1 MDSLFINLMIITGLL
16 IAAAYFAMSEIAL
29 AGSRKLRLTR
39 LAEKGD
45 KRAKMVLS
53 LKENPGSFFSVV
65 QIGINAV
72 AILGGIVGEAV
83 FTRLFSDWFQGF
95 VPPDALESVAFSAAF
110 VTVTLLFIIFADL
123 IPKRVAMP
131 RPESTAL
138 GMVRL
143 MQCFI
148 IIFKPL
154 VWLLT
159 VTSGC
164 IMKLLGIPTTT
175 KEKITNEDIEA
186 TVEAGVAAGIIAPQ
200 EQTAITNVMDLES
213 RLIPSAMTARDN
225 IVYFDLCEDYESIT
239 AKVRAYPHSKFLVCD
254 KTIDQI
260 VGCVDSKELL
270 KRYVNGQP
278 FTLKESG
285 LITQVLTVP
294 DTLTLSETLDIFK
307 TQKRDFAAVVNE
319 YALTVGVITLKDIL
333 WVIMGD
339 FVPTDDTQQIVKHK
353 DGSWR
358 IEGATPV
365 EDVERL
371 LSTGKMPDDESYETM
386 AGFLMYMLRRVPKL
400 SDRVTFAGYRFEVV
414 DMEGARVNQIIA
426 TKIKDPEPPEQFLE
440 HKNQPAVNL
449 PAEKLVANQ

>member
-110 VTVTLLFIIFADL
+110 VTVTLFFIIFADL
-123 IPKRVAMP
+123 IPKRVAMT

-164 IMKLLGIPTTT
+164 IMRLLGIPTTT

-426 TKIKDPEPPEQFLE
+426 TKIKAPEPPEQFLE

>member
-72 AILGGIVGEAV
+72 AILGGIVGEAA

-123 IPKRVAMP
+123 IPKRVAMT

-319 YALTVGVITLKDIL
+319 YALTVGVIILKDIL

-426 TKIKDPEPPEQFLE
+426 TKIKAPEPPEQFLE

>member
-72 AILGGIVGEAV
+72 AILGGIVGEAA

-123 IPKRVAMP
+123 IPKRVAMT

-333 WVIMGD
+333 WVIVGD

-426 TKIKDPEPPEQFLE
+426 TKIKDLEPPEQFLE

>member
-72 AILGGIVGEAV
+72 AILGGIVGEAA

-95 VPPDALESVAFSAAF
+95 VPPDALESVAFSVAF

-123 IPKRVAMP
+123 IPKQVAMT

>member
-1 MDSLFINLMIITGLL
+1 MDSVFINLMIITGLL

-123 IPKRVAMP
+123 IPKRVAMT

>member
-72 AILGGIVGEAV
+72 AILGGIVGEAA

-123 IPKRVAMP
+123 IPKRVAMT

-225 IVYFDLCEDYESIT
+225 IVYFDLCEDY
-239 AKVRAYPHSKFLVCD
+239 
-254 KTIDQI
+254 
-260 VGCVDSKELL
+260 
-270 KRYVNGQP
+270 
-278 FTLKESG
+278 
-285 LITQVLTVP
+285 
-294 DTLTLSETLDIFK
+294 
-307 TQKRDFAAVVNE
+307 
-319 YALTVGVITLKDIL
+319 
-333 WVIMGD
+333 
-339 FVPTDDTQQIVKHK
+339 
-353 DGSWR
+353 
-358 IEGATPV
+358 
-365 EDVERL
+365 
-371 LSTGKMPDDESYETM
+371 
-386 AGFLMYMLRRVPKL
+386 
-400 SDRVTFAGYRFEVV
+400 
-414 DMEGARVNQIIA
+414 
-426 TKIKDPEPPEQFLE
+426 
-440 HKNQPAVNL
+440 
-449 PAEKLVANQ
+449 

>member
-72 AILGGIVGEAV
+72 AILGGIVGEAA

-123 IPKRVAMP
+123 IPKRVAMT

-175 KEKITNEDIEA
+175 KAKITHEDLEA

-307 TQKRDFAAVVNE
+307 TQKRAFAAVVNE

>member
-72 AILGGIVGEAV
+72 AILGGIVGEAA

-123 IPKRVAMP
+123 IPKRVAMT

-426 TKIKDPEPPEQFLE
+426 TKIKAPEPPEQFLE

>member
-72 AILGGIVGEAV
+72 AILGGIVGEAA

-123 IPKRVAMP
+123 IPKRVAMT

-225 IVYFDLCEDYESIT
+225 IVYFDLCEDYGSIT

>member
-72 AILGGIVGEAV
+72 AILGGIVGEAA

-123 IPKRVAMP
+123 IPKRVAMT

-148 IIFKPL
+148 LIFKPL

>member
-1 MDSLFINLMIITGLL
+1 MT
-16 IAAAYFAMSEIAL
+16 
-29 AGSRKLRLTR
+29 
-39 LAEKGD
+39 
-45 KRAKMVLS
+45 
-53 LKENPGSFFSVV
+53 
-65 QIGINAV
+65 
-72 AILGGIVGEAV
+72 
-83 FTRLFSDWFQGF
+83 
-95 VPPDALESVAFSAAF
+95 
-110 VTVTLLFIIFADL
+110 
-123 IPKRVAMP
+123 

-285 LITQVLTVP
+285 LITQVLTGP

-440 HKNQPAVNL
+440 HKNQSAVNL
-449 PAEKLVANQ
+449 PTEKLVANQ

>member
-72 AILGGIVGEAV
+72 AILGGIVGEAA

-123 IPKRVAMP
+123 IPKRVAMT

-371 LSTGKMPDDESYETM
+371 LSTGKMPNDESYETM

-426 TKIKDPEPPEQFLE
+426 TKIKAPEPPEQFLE

>member
-72 AILGGIVGEAV
+72 AILGGIVGEAA
-83 FTRLFSDWFQGF
+83 FTCLFSDWFQGF

-123 IPKRVAMP
+123 IPKRVAMT

>member
-1 MDSLFINLMIITGLL
+1 MDSLFINLMIIIGLL

-72 AILGGIVGEAV
+72 AILGGIVGEAA

-123 IPKRVAMP
+123 IPKRVAMT

-260 VGCVDSKELL
+260 IGCVDSKELL

>member
-45 KRAKMVLS
+45 KRARMVLS

-72 AILGGIVGEAV
+72 AILGGIVGEAA

-123 IPKRVAMP
+123 IPKRVAMT

-164 IMKLLGIPTTT
+164 IMKLLGIPTTN

-371 LSTGKMPDDESYETM
+371 LSTGKMPNDESYETM

>member
-72 AILGGIVGEAV
+72 AILGGIVGEAA

-123 IPKRVAMP
+123 IPKRVAMT

-260 VGCVDSKELL
+260 IGCVDSKELL
-270 KRYVNGQP
+270 KRYVNGQS

-371 LSTGKMPDDESYETM
+371 LSTGKMPNDESYETM

>member
-72 AILGGIVGEAV
+72 AILGGIVGEAA

-123 IPKRVAMP
+123 IPKRVAMT

-225 IVYFDLCEDYESIT
+225 IVYFDLCEGYESIT

-426 TKIKDPEPPEQFLE
+426 TKIKDLEPPEQFLE

>member
-1 MDSLFINLMIITGLL
+1 
-16 IAAAYFAMSEIAL
+16 MSEIAL
-29 AGSRKLRLTR
+29 AGSQKLRLTR

-72 AILGGIVGEAV
+72 ASLGGIVGEAV

-95 VPPDALESVAFSAAF
+95 VPPDALESVALSAAF
-110 VTVTLLFIIFADL
+110 GTVTLLFIIFADL
-123 IPKRVAMP
+123 IPKRVAMT

-200 EQTAITNVMDLES
+200 EQTAITNVMD
-213 RLIPSAMTARDN
+213 
-225 IVYFDLCEDYESIT
+225 
-239 AKVRAYPHSKFLVCD
+239 
-254 KTIDQI
+254 
-260 VGCVDSKELL
+260 
-270 KRYVNGQP
+270 
-278 FTLKESG
+278 
-285 LITQVLTVP
+285 
-294 DTLTLSETLDIFK
+294 
-307 TQKRDFAAVVNE
+307 
-319 YALTVGVITLKDIL
+319 
-333 WVIMGD
+333 
-339 FVPTDDTQQIVKHK
+339 
-353 DGSWR
+353 
-358 IEGATPV
+358 
-365 EDVERL
+365 
-371 LSTGKMPDDESYETM
+371 
-386 AGFLMYMLRRVPKL
+386 
-400 SDRVTFAGYRFEVV
+400 
-414 DMEGARVNQIIA
+414 
-426 TKIKDPEPPEQFLE
+426 
-440 HKNQPAVNL
+440 
-449 PAEKLVANQ
+449 

>member
-72 AILGGIVGEAV
+72 AILGGIVGEAT

-123 IPKRVAMP
+123 IPKRVAMT

>member
-72 AILGGIVGEAV
+72 AILGGIVGEAT

-123 IPKRVAMP
+123 IPKRVAMT

-260 VGCVDSKELL
+260 IGCVDSKELL
-270 KRYVNGQP
+270 KRYVNGQS

>member
-72 AILGGIVGEAV
+72 AILGGIVGEAA

-123 IPKRVAMP
+123 IPNRVAMT

>member
-123 IPKRVAMP
+123 IPKRVAMT

-148 IIFKPL
+148 MIFKPL

>member
-72 AILGGIVGEAV
+72 AILGGIVGEAA

-123 IPKRVAMP
+123 IPKRVAMT

-148 IIFKPL
+148 LIFKPL

-200 EQTAITNVMDLES
+200 EQTAIANVMDLES

>member
-123 IPKRVAMP
+123 IPKRVAMT

>member
-72 AILGGIVGEAV
+72 AILGGIVGEAA

-123 IPKRVAMP
+123 IPKRVAMT

-148 IIFKPL
+148 LIFKPL

-426 TKIKDPEPPEQFLE
+426 TKIKDPEPPEQFWE

>member
-72 AILGGIVGEAV
+72 AILGGIVGEAA

-123 IPKRVAMP
+123 IPKRVAMT

-200 EQTAITNVMDLES
+200 EQTAINNVMDLES

-426 TKIKDPEPPEQFLE
+426 TKIKAPEPPEQFLE

>member
-72 AILGGIVGEAV
+72 AILGGIVGEAA

-95 VPPDALESVAFSAAF
+95 VPPDALESVAFSVAF
-110 VTVTLLFIIFADL
+110 VTVTLFFIIFADL
-123 IPKRVAMP
+123 IPKRVAMT

-239 AKVRAYPHSKFLVCD
+239 AKVRAHPHSKFLVCD

-371 LSTGKMPDDESYETM
+371 LSTGKMPDDGSYETM

-426 TKIKDPEPPEQFLE
+426 TKIKAPEPPEQFLE

>member
-72 AILGGIVGEAV
+72 AILGGIVGEAA

-123 IPKRVAMP
+123 IPKRVAMT

-159 VTSGC
+159 VTSGY

>member
-72 AILGGIVGEAV
+72 AILGGIVGEAA
-83 FTRLFSDWFQGF
+83 FTRLFSDCFQGF

-123 IPKRVAMP
+123 IPKRVAMT

-371 LSTGKMPDDESYETM
+371 LSTGKMPNDESYETM

>member
-1 MDSLFINLMIITGLL
+1 MDSLFINLMIIIGLL

-72 AILGGIVGEAV
+72 AILGGIVGEAA

-123 IPKRVAMP
+123 IPKRVAMT

-148 IIFKPL
+148 LIFKPL

-260 VGCVDSKELL
+260 IGCVDSKELL

>member
-72 AILGGIVGEAV
+72 AILGGIVGEAA

-95 VPPDALESVAFSAAF
+95 VPPNALESVAFSAAF

-123 IPKRVAMP
+123 IPKRVAMT

>member
-72 AILGGIVGEAV
+72 AILGGIVGEAA

-123 IPKRVAMP
+123 IPKRVAMT

-426 TKIKDPEPPEQFLE
+426 TKIKDPEPPEQFME

>member
-72 AILGGIVGEAV
+72 AILGGIVGEAA

-123 IPKRVAMP
+123 IPKRVAMT

-426 TKIKDPEPPEQFLE
+426 TKIKNPEPPEQFLE

>member
-72 AILGGIVGEAV
+72 AILGGIVGEAA

-123 IPKRVAMP
+123 IPKRVAMT

-148 IIFKPL
+148 LIFKPL

-260 VGCVDSKELL
+260 IGCVDSKELL

>member
-72 AILGGIVGEAV
+72 AILGGIVGEAA

-123 IPKRVAMP
+123 IPKRVAMT

-148 IIFKPL
+148 LIFKPL

-414 DMEGARVNQIIA
+414 DIEGARVNQIIA

>member
-72 AILGGIVGEAV
+72 AILGGIVGEAA

-123 IPKRVAMP
+123 IPKRVAMT

-414 DMEGARVNQIIA
+414 DIEGARVNQIIA

>member
-72 AILGGIVGEAV
+72 AILGGIVGEAA

-110 VTVTLLFIIFADL
+110 VTVTLFFIIFADL
-123 IPKRVAMP
+123 IPKRVAMT

-426 TKIKDPEPPEQFLE
+426 TKIKAPEPPEQFLE

>member
-53 LKENPGSFFSVV
+53 LKENPGSFFLRGSNRHQCRRHLRRHRRRSCLHPSLFRLVSRIRTTGCLRV
-65 QIGINAV
+65 RCFFRCVRHRHPSLHHFRGLDPKASSHDPPRIHSTRHGSTHAV
-72 AILGGIVGEAV
+72 LHHYLQ
-83 FTRLFSDWFQGF
+83 T
-95 VPPDALESVAFSAAF
+95 
-110 VTVTLLFIIFADL
+110 
-123 IPKRVAMP
+123 
-131 RPESTAL
+131 L
-138 GMVRL
+138 GMVAHGNLRL
-143 MQCFI
+143 HHEASRYSDHDQR
-148 IIFKPL
+148 
-154 VWLLT
+154 
-159 VTSGC
+159 
-164 IMKLLGIPTTT
+164 
-175 KEKITNEDIEA
+175 KITNEDIEA

-307 TQKRDFAAVVNE
+307 TQNAILPPSSTSTPSRSASSPSKTFFGSSWA
-319 YALTVGVITLKDIL
+319 TL
-333 WVIMGD
+333 
-339 FVPTDDTQQIVKHK
+339 FPPTIR
-353 DGSWR
+353 SR
-358 IEGATPV
+358 
-365 EDVERL
+365 
-371 LSTGKMPDDESYETM
+371 S
-386 AGFLMYMLRRVPKL
+386 
-400 SDRVTFAGYRFEVV
+400 
-414 DMEGARVNQIIA
+414 
-426 TKIKDPEPPEQFLE
+426 
-440 HKNQPAVNL
+440 
-449 PAEKLVANQ
+449 

>member
-72 AILGGIVGEAV
+72 AILGGIVGEAA

-123 IPKRVAMP
+123 IPKRVAMT

-371 LSTGKMPDDESYETM
+371 LSTGKIPDDESYETM